1 MKNEYNRFHNA
12 GEIVQQVK
20 NLARDIDKA
29 LSENDVQRV
38 SELASEMI
46 ETSSRLKGWV
56 LEQKCAHFLSRQQQL
71 SL

>member
-1 MKNEYNRFHNA
+1 MNEYNRFHNA

-29 LSENDVQRV
+29 LSENNVQGV
-38 SELASEMI
+38 NDLAREMI
-46 ETSSRLKGWV
+46 ETSSRLRGWV
-56 LEQKCAHFLSRQQQL
+56 MEQKCVQFSSRQQQL